1 MSANY
6 RNALI
11 CWVLNSTLPG
21 CVVNEGL
28 GWDSLKPNEVI
39 LQFWWS
45 LGHTKGQKGR
55 KVCLSGDLTSKSFC
69 GLIFFRNEKRD
80 PGCLGD
86 LLGII
91 LPSYVG
97 IIININKPYKD
108 SY

>member
-1 MSANY
+1 M
-6 RNALI
+6 
-11 CWVLNSTLPG
+11 
-21 CVVNEGL
+21 VNEGL
-28 GWDSLKPNEVI
+28 GWDSLKPNKVINTNTVI
-39 LQFWWS
+39 LVVAGPHQMYKLYIPKDSYF
-45 LGHTKGQKGR
+45 GE

-86 LLGII
+86 LLGIVI
-91 LPSYVG
+91 PSYVG